1 MPRTRLSKEEKELRK
16 KAAQVKWQRKVG
28 IRQGSPPPI
37 VLAHRPVTRSVSAE
51 SQPAIQEASSTLSEP
66 IRAPIA
72 PVQSQST
79 ALQKGR
85 EDSFVPLLNNDD
97 DDFNNLGGDEDRP
110 SEDEDLSEDEEIPR
124 DKAPGS
130 SYPYNQVSATG
141 EQSASDTES
150 DIETSATRKG
160 KEKALPAIQESNTGE
175 SRPTQSHR
183 GDDEHA
189 NQSPQ
194 DNENEIKQSTRRK
207 GKGRALPTTD
217 ELVANALISS
227 QGQQGHDQPS
237 VRQDGAENPHLVSE
251 EEDEQEDDLIRV
263 FMRAP
268 HTPPPIDDDYSGDEE
283 PPIRRLDDNDDLDIN
298 LVNADNRDTEPE
310 QEGDEEP
317 AEEDLL
323 AARLEAHRETG
334 IDIIKEFTQQLI
346 SFHGC
351 SQEEHEAQLQPPHIR
366 SPTHCTLKEFGVLL
380 RGAVPLVINKEKLMT
395 LEERRAH
402 IAPDWRLAF
411 EGIRSDIKDPAA
423 TNPEP
428 GPSASGANQDRNGV
442 EGAPIPAAGASDAA
456 SDQDSDSG
464 DSVIEYNP
472 RQVHLCLACSQ
483 TMAPSLWAEYDIDS
497 KLGFASSLAFAREG
511 INLNLYPQYH
521 QNIKTNIHL
530 FWTIDITT
538 PRGRK
543 PKRVALHR
551 IPHINIGR
559 VHGAEDTEVYI
570 FFPEMY
576 NAQKV
581 TNFPGKAD
589 DKANE
594 LIRVW
599 MDEIFIPSLF
609 EVLSPAQRMKYPKT
623 WLEAKLRARAQY
635 SERSTRLPVAGEE
648 AYAKS
653 LSDTVPKDKLRDF
666 WQSVEQK
673 LQRPEFQIY
682 HSARIFCSSKNNKG
696 DGAYPTLGGIFAEL
710 KHTLSRCFDMQY
722 LDRKAFW
729 VDIGKQANCPVYA
742 MNLDDYDRDSPPIT
756 CLLRTCCQD
765 SLARWALL
773 GEKKSSVLVRKYNVS
788 MLRDVVDMTLEMS
801 PISLKRALGWV
812 SSQSYNGV
820 KNFFD
825 AAKTKPFMSTF
836 LPRLAWDAP
845 VAEVLHQ
852 EGRGK
857 KVDLSRVQAQFTEG
871 KYRLHYNAQ
880 AASYSSWGPREESRV
895 SLDFLDQVED
905 ELRSSGQLDQ
915 PRSRIAADYHHV
927 WQLRSSQYLRFV
939 LLNTNKFLSACEWI
953 WTLQPKQRI
962 DYEHCKVL
970 TMLLQAIPY
979 AFDGGPII
987 RSNDLWER
995 QVTRRKNGRVL
1006 LGMAWTRTSQ
1016 AYGYAFFE
1024 GKCDW
1029 NSLYFRR
1036 EFRDRMAFCS
1046 TMLHD
1051 AYRKN
1056 WEPVVGAKDDLE
1068 RINKALD

>member
-1 MPRTRLSKEEKELRK
+1 M
-16 KAAQVKWQRKVG
+16 
-28 IRQGSPPPI
+28 
-37 VLAHRPVTRSVSAE
+37 SA
-51 SQPAIQEASSTLSEP
+51 I
-66 IRAPIA
+66 
-72 PVQSQST
+72 
-79 ALQKGR
+79 
-85 EDSFVPLLNNDD
+85 
-97 DDFNNLGGDEDRP
+97 
-110 SEDEDLSEDEEIPR
+110 
-124 DKAPGS
+124 
-130 SYPYNQVSATG
+130 G

-464 DSVIEYNP
+464 DSVMEHNP
-472 RQVHLCLACSQ
+472 RQVYLCLACSQ
-483 TMAPSLWAEYDIDS
+483 TMAPLLWAEYNIDS

-635 SERSTRLPVAGEE
+635 SERSTRLPIAGEE

-653 LSDTVPKDKLRDF
+653 LSNTVPKDKLRDF

-710 KHTLSRCFDMQY
+710 KHTLSRCFN
-722 LDRKAFW
+722 
-729 VDIGKQANCPVYA
+729 I
-742 MNLDDYDRDSPPIT
+742 
-756 CLLRTCCQD
+756 
-765 SLARWALL
+765 
-773 GEKKSSVLVRKYNVS
+773 
-788 MLRDVVDMTLEMS
+788 
-801 PISLKRALGWV
+801 
-812 SSQSYNGV
+812 
-820 KNFFD
+820 
-825 AAKTKPFMSTF
+825 
-836 LPRLAWDAP
+836 
-845 VAEVLHQ
+845 
-852 EGRGK
+852 
-857 KVDLSRVQAQFTEG
+857 
-871 KYRLHYNAQ
+871 
-880 AASYSSWGPREESRV
+880 
-895 SLDFLDQVED
+895 
-905 ELRSSGQLDQ
+905 
-915 PRSRIAADYHHV
+915 
-927 WQLRSSQYLRFV
+927 
-939 LLNTNKFLSACEWI
+939 
-953 WTLQPKQRI
+953 
-962 DYEHCKVL
+962 
-970 TMLLQAIPY
+970 
-979 AFDGGPII
+979 
-987 RSNDLWER
+987 
-995 QVTRRKNGRVL
+995 
-1006 LGMAWTRTSQ
+1006 
-1016 AYGYAFFE
+1016 
-1024 GKCDW
+1024 
-1029 NSLYFRR
+1029 
-1036 EFRDRMAFCS
+1036 
-1046 TMLHD
+1046 
-1051 AYRKN
+1051 
-1056 WEPVVGAKDDLE
+1056 
-1068 RINKALD
+1068 